1 MIDLAGFGFDC
12 QSLEVKA
19 SMGGRLSSSV
29 RVSLVPAAESFA
41 VPKDIKMPKLKHLIV
56 HIN

>member
-1 MIDLAGFGFDC
+1 VIDLAGFGFDC

-19 SMGGRLSSSV
+19 SIGGRLSSSV
-29 RVSLVPAAESFA
+29 RVSLVPAAFA